1 MNKTRMLESLKR
13 LFLYKNG
20 LVGFIIA
27 NVFILVFAPTHWLYY
42 DVRYFIEWVDVIKQH
57 GLFSVYSYA
66 HKVAYPPIPVIVF
79 TLMHTFASS
88 ITSSTYLI
96 RLIDK
101 IPLILAFNIIYY
113 LLRKHYGLS
122 AAHLWLVSYA
132 SYLTIFAYQFDLL
145 TVLFLLASF
154 IELIKKN
161 PSPLRLGL
169 YNALYLLVKQ
179 GLVFLAFI
187 PLIYLLKKYGVKPAM
202 KYVLAGL
209 ATGLVFILPFII
221 YDPCSFIEKVLFF
234 HSARYPQELSLWAI
248 PVYLSNFNYTII
260 PTWYSWLWFPIY
272 LFATIYLLYKFYRCK
287 QINDKIV
294 LKYIIL
300 LLIVLLVTNK
310 VGNENYLVWIV
321 PFLAIYLSLHPEY
334 RDLRLIYIVLPVMSS
349 LLFPLVTYFA
359 AAVAQGS
366 LLIME
371 DLSHYSAMWLM
382 ERSFERG
389 AIIFPL
395 IDYARI
401 YFYGFF
407 DALYKCM
414 WVSSTIF
421 VVFYNVYLLY
431 VFKKIYSI
439 KYPGEE

>member
-1 MNKTRMLESLKR
+1 MNKPSMSESLKK

-20 LVGFIIA
+20 LIGLILA
-27 NVFILVFAPTHWLYY
+27 NIFILVFAPTHWLYY

-57 GLFSVYSYA
+57 GLLSVYIYS

-79 TLMHTFASS
+79 TSMHMLASS

-122 AAHLWLVSYA
+122 TAYLWIVNYA

-145 TVLFLLASF
+145 AVLFLLASF
-154 IELIKKN
+154 IELTRNN

-169 YNALYLLVKQ
+169 YNAFYLLVKQ

-202 KYVLAGL
+202 KYVLVGL
-209 ATGLVFILPFII
+209 TIGLVFIFPFII
-221 YDPCSFIEKVLFF
+221 YNPGSFIEKVLFF
-234 HSARYPQELSLWAI
+234 HSVRYPQELSLWAI

-287 QINDKIV
+287 QVDDKIV

-300 LLIVLLVTNK
+300 LLIVLLVINK
-310 VGNENYLVWIV
+310 VGNENYLVWII
-321 PFLAIYLSLHPEY
+321 PFLAIFLSLHPEY
-334 RDLRLIYIVLPVMSS
+334 RDLRLTYITLPVMIG
-349 LLFPLVTYFA
+349 LIFPLLTYFA

-371 DLSHYSAMWLM
+371 DLSHYSAMWLV

-414 WVSSTIF
+414 WISSTIF
-421 VVFYNVYLLY
+421 VLLY
-431 VFKKIYSI
+431 NACLLYIFKKIYCI